1 MLCSVLLFGK
11 KIQKVSLVKQSLKKY
26 NKLPSFWQ
34 WKQVFRFLTKKE
46 RFYFFIFFF
55 LAIFSG
61 VSLSL
66 NFYFKNT
73 RVLPAFGGIYK
84 EGVIGQPRF
93 INPIYLSSNDV
104 DRDLV
109 ELLFSGLLK
118 YNENGKLVKDLAEN
132 FEVKDDGRIFEFY
145 LKKGA
150 KWHDGNPLSPED
162 IVFTINTIQDPQYQ
176 SPLRTKWFGVKVEK
190 ISDNGV
196 RFELQKRY
204 SSFLENFT
212 LKIVPKHIFEHIT
225 PENLP
230 WSLTSPEYLI
240 GSGPFKF
247 KKLYQD
253 KSGYIK
259 KITLESNKNYYD
271 KKPFLSQIS
280 FLFYQQESELKR
292 AVERKEIQGFSIS
305 DPKNLKTTEKS
316 SFELHSLSLPRYFAL
331 FFNLKVK
338 GIFSEKIL
346 REALALSI
354 DKNEILENVL
364 LKKGEIV
371 ESPILAEFFNFNP
384 PSKVYNFDKEKAKE
398 ILEQEGFK
406 INPETGKREK
416 SISQQASPFFTKDL
430 IYGNEG
436 EEVRKLQECLAN
448 PPAGGKEIYPEG
460 EITGYFGEKT
470 KAAVIKFQEKY
481 ANDILTP
488 TGLKRGTGDV
498 KSLTRK
504 KLNEICYESPKETI
518 PLKLVLTTVN
528 NFPLTEIAEV
538 LEKNWEEVGIEVT
551 LKKVSIAELQTDTF
565 AGRNFEILLFGEALG
580 MMPDPFPFWH
590 SSQKEHPGLNISS
603 YTSEIADTLLE
614 KARETSD
621 QEKRKKNL
629 EEFQEVL
636 VKDLPA
642 IFLVRTDYV
651 YFLSPSVKGC
661 DVKKITEPSERFTN
675 IENWYVKTK
684 RIWD

>member
-538 LEKNWEEVGIEVT
+538 LEKNWE
-551 LKKVSIAELQTDTF
+551 
-565 AGRNFEILLFGEALG
+565 
-580 MMPDPFPFWH
+580 
-590 SSQKEHPGLNISS
+590 
-603 YTSEIADTLLE
+603 
-614 KARETSD
+614 
-621 QEKRKKNL
+621 
-629 EEFQEVL
+629 
-636 VKDLPA
+636 
-642 IFLVRTDYV
+642 
-651 YFLSPSVKGC
+651 
-661 DVKKITEPSERFTN
+661 
-675 IENWYVKTK
+675 
-684 RIWD
+684 